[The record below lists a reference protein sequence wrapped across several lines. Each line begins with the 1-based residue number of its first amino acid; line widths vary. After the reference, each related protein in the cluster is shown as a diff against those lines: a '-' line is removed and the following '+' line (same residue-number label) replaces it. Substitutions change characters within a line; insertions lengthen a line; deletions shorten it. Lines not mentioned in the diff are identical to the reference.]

1 MNDGAGVGGFVQK
14 LKDRLDLFQNRQRN
28 RPFLEACMGA
38 CALVCMA
45 EGRVSLSQR
54 VHVDQVLETLTEL
67 KVFDPHEGVEL
78 FRSYVDAI
86 LADPQDGRQKIF
98 DIVLREAA
106 DAQSANTI
114 IRICLAVSEVNG
126 QLPMAAQVEIV
137 ALANR
142 LGVEPLDCG
151 LYIDDTNHFNV

>member
-1 MNDGAGVGGFVQK
+1 VGVGKFVQK
-14 LKDRLDLFQNRQRN
+14 LKDQLYLLQNRHRN

-45 EGRVSLSQR
+45 EGKVSLSQR
-54 VHVDQVLETLTEL
+54 MHVDQVLETLTEL
-67 KVFDPHEGVEL
+67 KVFDPHEGVEI
-78 FRSYVDAI
+78 FRNYVDAI
-86 LADPQDGRQKIF
+86 QADPKEGRQQIL
-98 DIVLREAA
+98 DVVLREAA

-114 IRICLAVSEVNG
+114 IRVCLAVSEVNG
-126 QLPMAAQVEIV
+126 NLPMAAQVEIV

-151 LYIDDTNHFNV
+151 LYIDDTNRFKV